1 MIYLFVFFISVLF
14 TYLAQKS
21 VSQKLFFYLFS
32 IIAILFP
39 SLLAGFRNSGI
50 GTDTLVYV
58 DKIWYNMLHINS
70 FIEFINAY
78 YNGIFDESSEFIYL
92 LINWGTSKLG
102 NDVQWIYFTTNLC
115 VILPIY
121 CAIYDHRKKGPMWL
135 SMTIFLLLY
144 YNSSLNLVRQS
155 IALALCVY
163 SYKYLEQGQW
173 FKALIGS
180 VIIMNTH
187 NTGIF
192 YIFIIIFFYINNYI
206 RGKLKTILIFFC
218 IAIIPVVF
226 LMFNYI
232 ILACIVI
239 GILPNKY
246 LMYMVDE
253 YYEQVP
259 KAYLLIYFLTLL
271 LLGAIKRYNR
281 RNLFLQST
289 MNYYIYIQLIGLMLY
304 STSFVSKWAN
314 RIALFFNYPVDC
326 IFLSQAV
333 FSLERRSKSI
343 YHLTV
348 FILILFLLF
357 FWYWNI
363 VLNAS
368 GETVPY
374 KSKILGL

>member
-192 YIFIIIFFYINNYI
+192 YIFIIIFI
-206 RGKLKTILIFFC
+206 
-218 IAIIPVVF
+218 
-226 LMFNYI
+226 
-232 ILACIVI
+232 
-239 GILPNKY
+239 
-246 LMYMVDE
+246 
-253 YYEQVP
+253 
-259 KAYLLIYFLTLL
+259 
-271 LLGAIKRYNR
+271 
-281 RNLFLQST
+281 
-289 MNYYIYIQLIGLMLY
+289 
-304 STSFVSKWAN
+304 W
-314 RIALFFNYPVDC
+314 
-326 IFLSQAV
+326 
-333 FSLERRSKSI
+333 
-343 YHLTV
+343 
-348 FILILFLLF
+348 
-357 FWYWNI
+357 
-363 VLNAS
+363 
-368 GETVPY
+368 
-374 KSKILGL
+374 